1 MYLAFDPNSGVPVSA
16 QLIEQIKYLVVSG
29 QLTPGEMLPSVRGL
43 AMQLHLNPTTVAR
56 VYRQLEAEEI
66 LYTQQGRGVFVRGNR
81 SAYTIDEKRR
91 RVRGLVRDLV
101 VEAARIGLRFE
112 EVQRMIEKEIQA
124 LKPEGDD
131 E

>member
-1 MYLAFDPNSGVPVSA
+1 VYLAFDPNSGVPVSA